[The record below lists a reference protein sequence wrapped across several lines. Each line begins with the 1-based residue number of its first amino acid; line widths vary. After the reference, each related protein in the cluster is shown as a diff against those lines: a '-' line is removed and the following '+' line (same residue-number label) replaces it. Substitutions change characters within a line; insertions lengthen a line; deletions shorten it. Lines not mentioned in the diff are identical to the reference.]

1 MDNEFKTFFGHY
13 YWIAILGGLVAVT
26 LASIVIWLFLRCRK
40 RPFCEYTAL
49 EDEAVLQ
56 DRLEMDRKL
65 QRDADRNL
73 ALINCQHYLQ
83 NSLRYVFIQQLND
96 LGSRIDKHWFLVRD
110 TATKTDR
117 LLIMMPVSD
126 NCPILCNTTT
136 QQALIELFVA
146 FQHPYIYP
154 ILDVDFMFLNQQQFV
169 VLIMPFNDKGSLKD
183 LIYQSNCQQDWREKY
198 QYYGT
203 GLSESQIQQLGRQI
217 LEGMIFLREHGFP
230 NFGHLHCGNIII
242 QNGVARISGLE
253 NVLLGNTTR
262 IYFLLQKYICDN
274 QDCIDSISF
283 GHLLFEMAAGYEL
296 NTPYPKEKNYR
307 DLNHCPRIIKVLKF
321 IFRQEGIHYPLIQE
335 ISRLEF
341 FRHID
346 LRELRSHSFPA
357 NLSISAHKLLR
368 DIRYYQKYHIRTS
381 PFSTHSTNERSSNHG
396 LNIGDR
402 HLDCTQWRTVSPYH
416 KTSDSRT
423 LYVV

>member
-1 MDNEFKTFFGHY
+1 
-13 YWIAILGGLVAVT
+13 
-26 LASIVIWLFLRCRK
+26 
-40 RPFCEYTAL
+40 
-49 EDEAVLQ
+49 
-56 DRLEMDRKL
+56 MDRKL

-96 LGSRIDKHWFLVRD
+96 LGSRVDKHWFLVRD

-136 QQALIELFVA
+136 RQALLELFVA

-154 ILDVDFMFLNQQQFV
+154 ILDVDFTFLNQQQFV
-169 VLIMPFNDKGSLKD
+169 VFIMPFNDKGSLKD
-183 LIYQSNCQQDWREKY
+183 LIYQSNCQHDWREKY

-217 LEGMIFLREHGFP
+217 LEGMIFMREHGFP
-230 NFGHLHCGNIII
+230 TFGHLHCGNVII

-274 QDCIDSISF
+274 QDCVDSICF

-335 ISRLEF
+335 VSSSFITF
-341 FRHID
+341 IYKRHVI
-346 LRELRSHSFPA
+346 PKCIA
-357 NLSISAHKLLR
+357 
-368 DIRYYQKYHIRTS
+368 
-381 PFSTHSTNERSSNHG
+381 ST
-396 LNIGDR
+396 LI
-402 HLDCTQWRTVSPYH
+402 
-416 KTSDSRT
+416 
-423 LYVV
+423 LY